1 MDPLALKEKGN
12 EEFKNNKYTEA
23 IYYYT
28 QAIVNII
35 QQCSNDSSILYSNRA
50 QCHRKLSNWKQC
62 YEDALIAIEMQE
74 NNIKAHM
81 LCGQA
86 LMELGKS
93 ETNLMSIENG
103 LKRLTKAYS
112 LCSSQNKR
120 NFEKDILIYI
130 GRGKKLLWFKQQENE
145 TNEKKELLQNIQK
158 LEENNKKT
166 PEAQKTKNLE
176 ELRSILFDN
185 PAPRVIP
192 EFIVDPISKSVMKDP
207 VILPSGNSYDK
218 ASLDEYMNSKGNIEP
233 LTK

>member
-1 MDPLALKEKGN
+1 MDPLVLKEKGN
-12 EEFKNNKYTEA
+12 EEFKNSNYTQA
-23 IYYYT
+23 IHYYT
-28 QAIVNII
+28 QAIVSIT

-50 QCHRKLSNWKQC
+50 QCHRKLNNWKQC
-62 YEDALIAIEMQE
+62 YEDALVAIEMQE

-93 ETNLMSIENG
+93 DVILTSIENG

-166 PEAQKTKNLE
+166 PEAQKMKNLE

-185 PAPRVIP
+185 NTPRTIP
-192 EFIVDPISKSVMKDP
+192 EFMIDPISKNVMKEP
-207 VILPSGNSYDK
+207 MILPSGNSYDK
-218 ASLDEYMNSKGNIEP
+218 ASLEEHMSSKGNIEP